1 MLTMKTILCP
11 TDFSADAQPA
21 FEVACALAG
30 EGCSSLVVL
39 HVERPP
45 LATLGGTT
53 GAPPLPDEYDRERVW
68 EKLQAIQPARA
79 GLAVE
84 HRLEYGDPAAVI
96 LKVAE
101 EIGADLIVMG
111 THGRTG
117 LRRLLM
123 GSMAEQVVRKAPCPV
138 FTVRTTMHTLLSLT
152 SAAALRSRGPTQP
165 AERVGANLKKI
176 APLEETHHAGTS

>member
-1 MLTMKTILCP
+1 MLATKMILCP
-11 TDFSADAQPA
+11 TDFSTDAQPA

-30 EGCSSLVVL
+30 EGCGSLVVL

-53 GAPPLPDEYDRERVW
+53 GVPPLPTEYDRERLW

-101 EIGADLIVMG
+101 EIGADLIVLG

-123 GSMAEQVVRKAPCPV
+123 GSVAEQVVRKAPCPV
-138 FTVRTTMHTLLSLT
+138 LTLRTPVQTRAEVQLGQS
-152 SAAALRSRGPTQP
+152 SALART
-165 AERVGANLKKI
+165 
-176 APLEETHHAGTS
+176 

>member
-1 MLTMKTILCP
+1 MKAILYP
-11 TDFSADAQPA
+11 TDFSADSRPA
-21 FEVACALAG
+21 FERACALAG
-30 EGCSSLVVL
+30 EGCGRLVVL

-53 GAPPLPDEYDRERVW
+53 GVPPLPNEYDRDRLW

-79 GLAVE
+79 GIAVE

-111 THGRTG
+111 THGRTR

-138 FTVRTTMHTLLSLT
+138 FTVHTTTHALLSLP
-152 SAAALRSRGPTQP
+152 SAAAPHSETEARLDQPSALAPT
-165 AERVGANLKKI
+165 
-176 APLEETHHAGTS
+176 